1 MTLFAATMAS
11 STTCAPVAAA
21 KMCIRDRCG
30 RGLKAQMKYAD
41 KIGAQYTIVLGENE
55 LAQGKAELKNMKT
68 GEKKDISLGEDFI
81 DQYITLS
88 TQAADLAF

>member
-1 MTLFAATMAS
+1 MRILLVNDDGIHS
-11 STTCAPVAAA
+11 PGPVSYTH
-21 KMCIRDRCG
+21 
-30 RGLKAQMKYAD
+30 LYAD

>member
-1 MTLFAATMAS
+1 MPADCDL
-11 STTCAPVAAA
+11 
-21 KMCIRDRCG
+21 CG

>member
-1 MTLFAATMAS
+1 M
-11 STTCAPVAAA
+11 
-21 KMCIRDRCG
+21 
-30 RGLKAQMKYAD
+30 
-41 KIGAQYTIVLGENE
+41 LGENE